1 MSPLT
6 AARSAA
12 ARRAEHGFSYSK
24 LMHAQNQAGIVIDRK
39 ILSEIAV
46 YEPCVMA
53 PPWWPPTAALHPSRE
68 PSAEHCHAASDRG
81 ALGRLPLSYAS
92 LSRFVRLHFRKSRYG
107 DRQRNASERCK

>member
-1 MSPLT
+1 MPASLLFQKYIQYIYINKKDTLAVSPLT

-53 PPWWPPTAALHPSRE
+53 PPGGPPTAALHPS
-68 PSAEHCHAASDRG
+68 PHA
-81 ALGRLPLSYAS
+81 
-92 LSRFVRLHFRKSRYG
+92 
-107 DRQRNASERCK
+107 